1 MWGYRRSCGAQVQG
15 KRSASFVMTVACA
28 ADVRFVVVDPN
39 LGVTLNPGSMPFGQK
54 KRPHGTAAAKWAAA
68 AQRKAGGS
76 PDGKLRRLIERFEG
90 REEDRPNETK
100 VCTFCGATQS
110 G

>member
-1 MWGYRRSCGAQVQG
+1 
-15 KRSASFVMTVACA
+15 MTVGCTAH
-28 ADVRFVVVDPN
+28 VRFVVADPN
-39 LGVTLNPGSMPFGQK
+39 LGVTFVPGMPFGK
-54 KRPHGTAAAKWAAA
+54 KRPAAGAAAARQAQGWAVA

-90 REEDRPNETK
+90 READRPNESK

-110 G
+110 GWSYGGDSARTLC